1 MYLINLVLI
10 VRGLPLV
17 VESEGSSWLVA
28 GFSRVSGFS
37 SCGVLAYYLLWG
49 LRDFPWRGM
58 EPVFPALAGG
68 FLATGPPGK
77 SLNACVLNSQKW
89 DCWITGS
96 SIFSF

>member
-37 SCGVLAYYLLWG
+37 SCGVLAYYLL
-49 LRDFPWRGM
+49 
-58 EPVFPALAGG
+58 
-68 FLATGPPGK
+68 
-77 SLNACVLNSQKW
+77 
-89 DCWITGS
+89 
-96 SIFSF
+96 